1 MYKIEDFL
9 EDNIKAVV
17 IAFIIIFVII
27 LLCIIFKNKKTYE
40 IIECKTNGGY
50 YERSITYKNSNDS
63 CELTINAGG
72 KPTGEYQLN
81 INKVKISRNNKI
93 NVIVEN
99 KKISDETPE
108 SFSNPYCIIKF
119 DFECN
124 DVYVKD
130 NYNKIYSLL
139 NNVN

>member
-1 MYKIEDFL
+1 MNKIEDFV
-9 EDNIKAVV
+9 EDNTKIVV
-17 IAFIIIFVII
+17 ITFIIVFAIV
-27 LLCIIFKNKKTYE
+27 LLCIILKDKKTYE
-40 IIECKTNGGY
+40 IVECKTNGGF
-50 YERSITYKNSNDS
+50 YERSISYKNSEDF

-72 KPTGEYQLN
+72 KPTGKYQLSVD
-81 INKVKISRNNKI
+81 KVKISGKIKI
-93 NVIVEN
+93 NIIVEN

-119 DFECN
+119 NFKCD

-130 NYNKIYSLL
+130 NYNRIYSLL